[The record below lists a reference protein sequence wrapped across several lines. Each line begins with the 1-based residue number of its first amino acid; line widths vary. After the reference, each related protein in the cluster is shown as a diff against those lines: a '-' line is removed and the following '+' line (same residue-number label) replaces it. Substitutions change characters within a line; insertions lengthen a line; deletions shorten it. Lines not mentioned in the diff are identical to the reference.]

1 MPGGLFPMLGHQE
14 TEERAVE
21 KIGFVG
27 TGVMGCSMAGHLL
40 DAGFPLGVFNRTRE
54 RAESLV
60 ERGAAWYDDPAG
72 LAAASDVI
80 ITIVGFPADVESVYL
95 GPDGVLAGAAAGSL
109 AVDMTTSSPELA
121 QQIAAAGARQGVA
134 VLDAPVSG
142 GDTGARNAALSIMV
156 GGEQAAFERARPLF
170 GAMGTTVVLQG
181 GPGAGQYTKM
191 CNQIAIAA
199 GMIGVSESMHYARSA
214 GLDPSRVMD
223 SIESGAAGSWSLSN
237 LMPRAIAGDF
247 APGFKIKH
255 FVKDLKI
262 AVESAEAMGLRLP
275 GLEKAYE
282 LYRRLEQGGAG
293 EDGTQALL
301 RMYEAGEV

>member
-1 MPGGLFPMLGHQE
+1 M
-14 TEERAVE
+14 E
-21 KIGFVG
+21 KVGFIG
-27 TGVMGCSMAGHLL
+27 TGVMGFSMAGNLMEN
-40 DAGFPLGVFNRTRE
+40 GYPLGLFNRTRE
-54 RAESLV
+54 RALPLI
-60 ERGAAWYDDPAG
+60 ERGAEWHDTPAG

-80 ITIVGFPADVESVYL
+80 ITIVGFPSDVESVYL
-95 GPDGVLAGAAAGSL
+95 AEDGVLAGASRGAL
-109 AVDMTTSSPELA
+109 AVDMTTSSPQLAERIAEL
-121 QQIAAAGARQGVA
+121 GDRQGVA

-142 GDTGARNAALSIMV
+142 GDTGARNANLSIMV
-156 GGEQAAFERARPLF
+156 GGVRSAFERARPLLD
-170 GAMGTTVVLQG
+170 AMGTTVVLQG

-191 CNQIAIAA
+191 CNQIAIAT

-214 GLDPSRVMD
+214 GLDPLLVLD

-237 LMPRAIAGDF
+237 LIPRAISGDF

-262 AVESAEAMGLRLP
+262 AVESAAEMDLDLP

-282 LYRRLEQGGAG
+282 LYCRLEGSGSG

-301 RMYEAGEV
+301 RMYEEGEV

>member
-1 MPGGLFPMLGHQE
+1 MDG
-14 TEERAVE
+14 V
-21 KIGFVG
+21 GFIG
-27 TGVMGCSMAGHLL
+27 TGVMGLSMAGHLL
-40 DAGFPLGVFNRTRE
+40 DAGHPLGVFNRTRE
-54 RAESLV
+54 RSGPLI
-60 ERGAAWYDDPAG
+60 ERGAAWHDSPAA

-95 GPDGVLAGAAAGSL
+95 AGDGVLAGAAQGAL
-109 AVDMTTSSPELA
+109 AIDMTTSSPQLA
-121 QQIAAAGARQGVA
+121 RQIAERGAGQGVA

-142 GDTGARNAALSIMV
+142 GDTGARNATLSIMV
-156 GGEQAAFERARPLF
+156 GGDRAAFERAGPFLDV
-170 GAMGTTVVLQG
+170 MGGTVVLQG

-199 GMIGVSESMHYARSA
+199 GMIGVSESMHYARAA

-237 LMPRAIAGDF
+237 LMPRAISGDF

-255 FVKDLKI
+255 FVKDLRI
-262 AVESAEAMGLRLP
+262 AVESAAEMGLDLP

-282 LYRRLEQGGAG
+282 LYRRLEDGGAG

>member
-1 MPGGLFPMLGHQE
+1 V
-14 TEERAVE
+14 ER
-21 KIGFVG
+21 IGFIG
-27 TGVMGCSMAGHLL
+27 TGVMGLSMAGHLM
-40 DAGFPLGVFNRTRE
+40 DAGYPLGVFNRTRE
-54 RAESLV
+54 RAEPLI
-60 ERGAAWYDDPAG
+60 ERGAEWHDNPAA
-72 LAAASDVI
+72 LAAVSDVI
-80 ITIVGFPADVESVYL
+80 VTIVGFPADVEAVYL
-95 GPDGVLAGAAAGSL
+95 GDDGVLVGAADGAL
-109 AVDMTTSSPELA
+109 AIDMTTSSPQLA
-121 QQIAAAGARQGVA
+121 QQIAERGAQQGLV

-142 GDTGARNAALSIMV
+142 GDTGARNATLSIMV
-156 GGEQAAFERARPLF
+156 GGDEAGFERARPLLDV
-170 GAMGTTVVLQG
+170 MGGTVVLQG

-214 GLDPSRVMD
+214 GLDPSRVLD

-237 LMPRAIAGDF
+237 LIPRAISGDF

-262 AVESAEAMGLRLP
+262 AVGSATEMGLDLP

-282 LYRRLEQGGAG
+282 LYGRLEDGGSG

-301 RMYEAGEV
+301 RMYQEGEV

>member
-1 MPGGLFPMLGHQE
+1 MGL
-14 TEERAVE
+14 
-21 KIGFVG
+21 
-27 TGVMGCSMAGHLL
+27 SMAGHLL
-40 DAGFPLGVFNRTRE
+40 EAGHPLGVFNRTRE
-54 RAESLV
+54 RTAPLIEQ
-60 ERGAAWYDDPAG
+60 GAVWHDGPAS

-95 GPDGVLAGAAAGSL
+95 SDEGVLAGAAAGAL
-109 AVDMTTSSPELA
+109 AIDMTTSSPQLA
-121 QQIAAAGARQGVA
+121 QQIAGRGARQDVA

-142 GDTGARNAALSIMV
+142 GDTGARNGTLSIMV
-156 GGEQAAFERARPLF
+156 GGPPAAFERARPIF
-170 GAMGTTVVLQG
+170 DVMGGTVVLQG
-181 GPGAGQYTKM
+181 GTGAGQYTKM

-199 GMIGVSESMHYARSA
+199 GMIGISESMHYARSA
-214 GLDPSRVMD
+214 GLDPSRVME

-237 LMPRAIAGDF
+237 LTPRAISGDF

-262 AVESAEAMGLRLP
+262 AVESAAEMGLDLP
-275 GLEKAYE
+275 GLDKAYQ
-282 LYRRLEQGGAG
+282 LYRRLEDTGAG